1 MYGPRRNRRARRPPP
16 SQSRSR
22 LMTTQ
27 PAPAV
32 PPRHF
37 AFRMWVFFFGYFIVG
52 GVVQPFFPLWLESRG
67 LTAVEIGNCIAF
79 PILVRVLLTPFAGV
93 FADRA
98 PNRRFVICIFVV
110 TGTIAFAFAGPA
122 HGYWPILLTTGAGF
136 VLWGLGLPV
145 AEALTLTG
153 VRRFG
158 LDYGRM
164 RLGGSVS
171 FIIANLA
178 SGALLGIVAPDAI
191 FWMIL
196 AALGGAIAVS
206 FTLPVTPRAVRALD
220 DASQGPRP
228 SAWAVLA
235 RPGLIALF
243 VVGGLVQASHAV
255 LYSFGSIYWKSLGYD
270 GVDIGGFW
278 AISIVFEVTLFIWS
292 GLAVRT
298 FGPFGLLLIGT
309 LAAIVRWAL
318 FPLDMG
324 PAGFAA
330 LQALHALT
338 FAAAYL
344 GTQHLI
350 ARSIPEELTASAQ
363 GIFGMMSGILLATS
377 TAFAG
382 PLYHSF
388 GGDAYFFM
396 TAPACVAL
404 VILVVHRLSGAE
416 RA

>member
-1 MYGPRRNRRARRPPP
+1 
-16 SQSRSR
+16 
-22 LMTTQ
+22 
-27 PAPAV
+27 
-32 PPRHF
+32 
-37 AFRMWVFFFGYFIVG
+37 MWLFFFGYFIVG
-52 GVVQPFFPLWLESRG
+52 GVTQPFFPLWLESRG
-67 LTAVEIGNCIAF
+67 LTAVEIANCIAF
-79 PILVRVLLTPFAGV
+79 PILARVLLTPFAGI

-98 PNRRFVICIFVV
+98 PNRRFAICIFVV
-110 TGTIAFAFAGPA
+110 LGTIAFAFAWPA
-122 HGYWPILLTTGAGF
+122 HSYWALLVTTGAAF

-171 FIIANLA
+171 FILANLA
-178 SGALLGIVAPDAI
+178 AGALLGIVVPEAI

-196 AALGGAIAVS
+196 AALIGAVVVS
-206 FTLPVTPRAVRALD
+206 FTLPVTPRAIRALD
-220 DASQGPRP
+220 DATRPPRP
-228 SAWAVLA
+228 SAWVVLA

-243 VVGGLVQASHAV
+243 LVGGLVQASHAV
-255 LYSFGSIYWKSLGYD
+255 LYSFGSIYWQSLGYD
-270 GVDIGGFW
+270 GIDIGGFW
-278 AISIVFEVTLFIWS
+278 AISIVFEVALFVWS

-298 FGPFGLLLIGT
+298 FRPFGLLLIGT
-309 LAAIVRWAL
+309 LAAIVRWSL

-324 PAGFAA
+324 AAGFAF

-363 GIFGMMSGILLATS
+363 GIFGMMSGILLAVS
-377 TAFAG
+377 TTLAG

-388 GGDAYFFM
+388 QGEAYLFM
-396 TAPACVAL
+396 VIPAGLAL
-404 VILVVHRLSGAE
+404 AILIGHRLSGAE